1 MNDAYCVLGVSRDDT
16 EDEIKKAYRNKAL
29 KLKIPIFPTAKNK

>member
-16 EDEIKKAYRNKAL
+16 EDEIKKAVADVLDELTQGDK
-29 KLKIPIFPTAKNK
+29 